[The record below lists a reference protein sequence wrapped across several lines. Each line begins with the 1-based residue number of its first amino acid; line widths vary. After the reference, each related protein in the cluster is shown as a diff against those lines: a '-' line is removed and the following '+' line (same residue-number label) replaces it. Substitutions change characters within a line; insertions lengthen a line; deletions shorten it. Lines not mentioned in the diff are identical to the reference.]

1 MLICQVYPKGPN
13 FRECPGVYSEYVHWN
28 MAWNGQD
35 IFHCFGQPL
44 MCWWVHAGLMV
55 NALML
60 NKWME
65 WGYLWVFHGISSL
78 DKVRCEYK
86 GISLAA
92 MKQAKPL
99 KICVVSNGFSTC
111 ACHYSFNTMTSKPFF
126 WGIDQE
132 QDKYSKTSKKT

>member
-1 MLICQVYPKGPN
+1 
-13 FRECPGVYSEYVHWN
+13 
-28 MAWNGQD
+28 
-35 IFHCFGQPL
+35 
-44 MCWWVHAGLMV
+44 MV

-111 ACHYSFNTMTSKPFF
+111 ACQYSFNTMTSKPFF